1 MSLRVFAPLLAAAA
15 SMLAAAPAEADSF
28 SGQFPMRI
36 LAAPNAVRARSGVAP
51 LVWDNALG
59 NAAAFYAAQMAF
71 TGRFEH
77 SNRRARVGTGENL
90 WMGTHGVYPI
100 EAMVGGWASE
110 KRWFVPGV
118 FPANSRTGNWEDVGH
133 FTQMI
138 WPTTT
143 RVGCALAATARTDYL
158 VCRYSGAGNIDG
170 RPVGFASR

>member
-1 MSLRVFAPLLAAAA
+1 
-15 SMLAAAPAEADSF
+15 
-28 SGQFPMRI
+28 
-36 LAAPNAVRARSGVAP
+36 
-51 LVWDNALG
+51 
-59 NAAAFYAAQMAF
+59 
-71 TGRFEH
+71 
-77 SNRRARVGTGENL
+77 
-90 WMGTHGVYPI
+90 MGTHGVYPI
-100 EAMVGGWASE
+100 EAMVGGWALE